1 MADMLLSPWATLRG
15 HLNENLVLPLRHNTE
30 RVLSRFIWCE
40 TVYANSQRVKKKHY
54 KNKETRCQ
62 LSSDRGKYTYI
73 ATNKSSARWTHLAPV
88 TVFAIGQQNK
98 RNSLALT
105 QKTYVLLRNHSDFD
119 SPIFYSVELT
129 RTQTNQ
135 NQTQGGPRI
144 LTGLLG
150 LFRIHVIA
158 DTIILAESWDQIPL
172 MS

>member
-1 MADMLLSPWATLRG
+1 MAILTGTSFCHCDIILKGYFQALFCVKPYMQTDR
-15 HLNENLVLPLRHNTE
+15 E
-30 RVLSRFIWCE
+30 R
-40 TVYANSQRVKKKHY
+40 KKHY
-54 KNKETRCQ
+54 NNKETRWQ
-62 LSSDRGKYTYI
+62 LSSDGGKYTYI
-73 ATNKSSARWTHLAPV
+73 AANKSSARWAHLAPV

-105 QKTYVLLRNHSDFD
+105 QKTHVLLRHHSDFD

-135 NQTQGGPRI
+135 NQTQGGPPI
-144 LTGLLG
+144 LTGLPG

-158 DTIILAESWDQIPL
+158 DTIIPAESWHQTPL

>member
-1 MADMLLSPWATLRG
+1 MAILTRTSFCHCDIILKGYFHALFGVKPYMQTHR
-15 HLNENLVLPLRHNTE
+15 EE
-30 RVLSRFIWCE
+30 
-40 TVYANSQRVKKKHY
+40 KKKHY